1 MLTCFLRKM
10 ICLCVVLG
18 LFLNTV
24 RATGGQQAIGQIISS
39 SGASVGGVAVPGPGT
54 VLAGDTLSTAKGGAA
69 LVKISASTQVSLAE
83 ETTVNFSNPSG
94 NPLAKILS
102 GTVLAET
109 NGSDSLS
116 IETPRCRI
124 APAQPGKAATYLISV
139 SPDRSSMITARRG
152 AALVTEISSGRS
164 STLPEGETEAC
175 AAPTSPVLEQER
187 EQAQPAPSEPAGQAP
202 AAAPASTAP
211 AATHHGSSGILIL
224 VAAGAAAGV
233 AVAVA
238 AGGKG
243 GGGSGPASP
252 SAP

>member
-1 MLTCFLRKM
+1 MPTRFLRKA
-10 ICLCVVLG
+10 ICLSLVLG
-18 LFLNTV
+18 LTLST
-24 RATGGQQAIGQIISS
+24 RPTTGGQQTIGQIVSS
-39 SGASVGGVAVPGPGT
+39 SGASLGGVPVPGPGT
-54 VLAGDTLSTAKGGAA
+54 VLAGDTLSTGKGGSA

-83 ETTVNFSNPSG
+83 GTTVSFSNPSG
-94 NPLAKILS
+94 HPLARIS
-102 GTVLAET
+102 AGIVVAET
-109 NGSDSLS
+109 EGSDSLN

-124 APAQPGKAATYLISV
+124 AAAQPGKTTYLVSV
-139 SPDRSSMITARRG
+139 SPDGSSMFTARRG
-152 AALVTEISSGRS
+152 AAVVTEISSGRS

-187 EQAQPAPSEPAGQAP
+187 EEAQPAPSEPASQAP
-202 AAAPASTAP
+202 PGNP
-211 AATHHGSSGILIL
+211 VPTHHGSSGILIL
-224 VAAGAAAGV
+224 AGVGAAAGV

>member
-1 MLTCFLRKM
+1 
-10 ICLCVVLG
+10 
-18 LFLNTV
+18 
-24 RATGGQQAIGQIISS
+24 
-39 SGASVGGVAVPGPGT
+39 
-54 VLAGDTLSTAKGGAA
+54 
-69 LVKISASTQVSLAE
+69 
-83 ETTVNFSNPSG
+83 
-94 NPLAKILS
+94 
-102 GTVLAET
+102 
-109 NGSDSLS
+109 
-116 IETPRCRI
+116 
-124 APAQPGKAATYLISV
+124 
-139 SPDRSSMITARRG
+139 MITARRG

-202 AAAPASTAP
+202 AAPASAAP